1 MTFDHHAMVQP
12 ALPRGARG
20 ERWTCWLDLSE
31 TRSNVADL
39 GKPEIGPRAP
49 G

>member
-12 ALPRGARG
+12 AVPLPRG
-20 ERWTCWLDLSE
+20 ERWIRWLDLSE